1 MKLKVCGMRE
11 AENIA
16 ALTELKPDY
25 IGFIFWAPS
34 SRYVND
40 NTPKLPKSIKK
51 TGVFVDASLDYIQ
64 SCIETHHLQAVQL
77 HGKETPEYCSFAKD
91 FGVEIIKAF
100 SVKESFDFTQLEPYE
115 DSVDYFLFDT
125 KGALP
130 GGNGY
135 AFDWTILNDY
145 PNQNLS
151 FKRRNWPSRGRK
163 NKTIIK
169 TDLALY
175 AIDVNSK
182 FETSPARKDIAALSR
197 FKKNSMNYNVDE
209 KGYYGD
215 FGGAF
220 IPEMLYPNVAELR
233 ENYLKITAEPSFK
246 KN

>member
-40 NTPKLPKSIKK
+40 NTPQLPKSIKK

-91 FGVEIIKAF
+91 FGVEVIKAF

-145 PNQNLS
+145 PNQKPFFLS
-151 FKRRNWPSRGRK
+151 GGIGPADGEKIK
-163 NKTIIK
+163 QLLK

-182 FETSPARKDIAALSR
+182 FETSPAQKDIATLSR
-197 FKKNSMNYNVDE
+197 FKKE
-209 KGYYGD
+209 
-215 FGGAF
+215 
-220 IPEMLYPNVAELR
+220 LYEL
-233 ENYLKITAEPSFK
+233 
-246 KN
+246 